1 LVFRYAPLHDIG
13 NVGIPDRI
21 LLEPG
26 WLTPGEFEIMQR
38 HTTLGREAIET
49 LPGGGG
55 AFPGFGPE
63 GAVAPPTLTD
73 F

>member
-55 AFPGFGPE
+55 
-63 GAVAPPTLTD
+63 VWT
-73 F
+73 